1 MSITIRNI
9 AKEFEGFKA
18 LDGVSVDIEP
28 GSLVAL
34 LGPSGSGKSTLLRV
48 IAGLEK
54 PDRGTIA
61 IAERDVTGIPVK
73 DRNIGFVFQ
82 NYALFKHLT
91 VEENIGFGLKIR
103 NALKAKTKAKVN
115 ELLELVQLKGL
126 GDRYPHQ
133 LSGGQRQRV
142 ALARSLAVQPQVLLL
157 DEPFG
162 ALDAKVRKDLRRW
175 LRDFHKQIQV
185 TTVLVTHDQEEAMEI
200 CDRIVVMN
208 EGKIEQVGTPQ
219 DIYDRPKTP
228 FVMNFMGPV
237 QVLNQLFS
245 EGSVT
250 LQDATKQPTDS
261 EILLRPH
268 DWILTTEPTE
278 ESYSAQVS
286 RLIYLGKQIQVE
298 LTLKN
303 NQTFTVVLNP
313 EQFTDVN
320 IQVDQQVYVQPKKG
334 KSFASKPS
342 EVPQI
347 NRSRILESAKR

>member
-18 LDGVSVDIEP
+18 LDRVSVDIEQ

-54 PDRGTIA
+54 PDQGTIA
-61 IAERDVTGIPVK
+61 IAEQDVTEIPVK

-103 NALKAKTKAKVN
+103 NALKAKTKAKVK
-115 ELLELVQLKGL
+115 ELLELVQLEGL

-175 LRDFHKQIQV
+175 LRDFHRQIQV

-208 EGKIEQVGTPQ
+208 QGKIEQEGTPQ

-228 FVMNFMGPV
+228 FVMSFIGSV
-237 QVLNQLFS
+237 HILNQLLPEDS
-245 EGSVT
+245 LGT
-250 LQDATKQPTDS
+250 LATTETP
-261 EILLRPH
+261 EHEELFVRPH
-268 DWILTTEPTE
+268 DWTITTEPSENTH
-278 ESYSAQVS
+278 SAQVEP
-286 RLIYLGKQIQVE
+286 LIYLGAEIQAE
-298 LTLKN
+298 LKLKN
-303 NQTFTVVLNP
+303 NQTFSVILNR
-313 EQFTDVN
+313 EQFFTLN
-320 IQVDQQVYVQPKKG
+320 LRAKQQVYVTPKTIKQFETIQ
-334 KSFASKPS
+334 SPDS
-342 EVPQI
+342 ERVLSS
-347 NRSRILESAKR
+347 SRL